1 VWDRALEEFT
11 TTGAHQL
18 WRRYSDAVNR
28 ELLDQWLPAEPMD
41 RVLKTDLFDE
51 ATSDGIVPFLQART
65 RLVVGIDLAP
75 FVLARARE
83 GCPGLLAVEND
94 VRDLSFADSTFDR
107 VVSLSTLD
115 HFESIDEI
123 GPALR
128 ELCRVLRPGGELV
141 LTLDNLANPVVRL
154 RNALPIRPLHRLGI
168 VPYFVG
174 KSCGPRRL
182 ESLVLDTGLEVV
194 EKTAIMH
201 APRALAV
208 AVARFLGS
216 RSSPEQQESFLRRLR
231 GFERC
236 RGWSTRFLTG
246 YFVAIRAVKLG
257 PGVAGH
263 PPHRPR
269 GHGLCGPAR
278 TAAASEPP
286 GTALSCQ

>member
-1 VWDRALEEFT
+1 MSRRPPAESGPGGGRSSGTGDLWDRALEEFT
-11 TTGAHQL
+11 TAGAHHL

-28 ELLDQWLPAEPMD
+28 ELLDQWLPGEPAD

-51 ATSDGIVPFLQART
+51 ATSDGIVPLLQARA

-75 FVLARARE
+75 FVVTRAKER
-83 GCPGLLAVEND
+83 CPGLLAVEND
-94 VRDLSFADSTFDR
+94 VRALSFADATFDR
-107 VVSLSTLD
+107 VISLSTLD

-123 GPALR
+123 GSALG
-128 ELCRVLRPGGELV
+128 ELHRVLRPGGELL
-141 LTLDNLANPVVRL
+141 LTLDNLANPVVWL
-154 RNALPIRPLHRLGI
+154 RNALPIRTLHRLGI

-182 ESLVLDTGLEVV
+182 ESLVLGTGLEVI

-216 RSSPEQQESFLRRLR
+216 RSSPARQASFLRKLR

-236 RGWSTRFLTG
+236 RGWSTMFLTG
-246 YFVAIRAVKLG
+246 YFIAIRAVKPG
-257 PGVAGH
+257 PVVYN
-263 PPHRPR
+263 RR
-269 GHGLCGPAR
+269 
-278 TAAASEPP
+278 
-286 GTALSCQ
+286 